1 LFSSSLALNAQAC
14 TLQRV
19 TDETPG
25 GIPESTPQSVP
36 ALNPQS
42 NPAVDSGGTRE
53 IDRPANHKS
62 IARKQR
68 AASLRNLLE
77 WVAVIVG
84 AVLVAVL
91 IKTFL
96 VQAFRIPSESMVPTL
111 EIGDRVLVN
120 KLSYKAHE
128 INRGDVVVF
137 KRPPGLPAGPGEPE
151 DLIKR
156 VIGLPGDTVQAKDGS
171 MYVNGKRL
179 EEPYLPPGTPSLN
192 LDQPVKIAQGQAW
205 VMGDNRTNSQD
216 SRVFGP
222 IESTTVIGR
231 AFMIM
236 WPPGRIGSL

>member
-1 LFSSSLALNAQAC
+1 MTDQPAEPLPATVQARPM
-14 TLQRV
+14 QPKSEV
-19 TDETPG
+19 N
-25 GIPESTPQSVP
+25 QKSV
-36 ALNPQS
+36 
-42 NPAVDSGGTRE
+42 
-53 IDRPANHKS
+53 
-62 IARKQR
+62 ARRQR
-68 AASLRNLLE
+68 AASLRNLIE

-120 KLSYKAHE
+120 KLSYRAHD

-137 KRPPGLPAGPGEPE
+137 TRPPGLPAGPGEPE

-156 VIGLPGDTVQAKDGS
+156 VIGVPGDTLQAKEGS
-171 MYVNGKRL
+171 MYVNGKL
-179 EEPYLPPGTPSLN
+179 LDEPYLPEGTSTVN
-192 LDQPVKIAQGQAW
+192 LDKPVTIQDGQAW
-205 VMGDNRTNSQD
+205 VMGDNRNNSQD

-222 IESTTVIGR
+222 IEAETVIGR
-231 AFMIM
+231 AFTIM

>member
-1 LFSSSLALNAQAC
+1 MACSLL
-14 TLQRV
+14 RV
-19 TDETPG
+19 TDQPLDSTPESPTAAPSDPSLQSTETP
-25 GIPESTPQSVP
+25 
-36 ALNPQS
+36 AA
-42 NPAVDSGGTRE
+42 AVELQPGSAVNR
-53 IDRPANHKS
+53 KS
-62 IARKQR
+62 IARRQR

-120 KLSYKAHE
+120 KLSYRAHD

-137 KRPPGLPAGPGEPE
+137 TRPPGLPAGPGEPE

-156 VIGLPGDTVQAKDGS
+156 VIGVPGDTVQAKDGS
-171 MYVNGKRL
+171 MYVNGKLL
-179 EEPYLPPGTPSLN
+179 EEPYLPPGTSTVN
-192 LDQPVKIAQGQAW
+192 LDKPVTLQEGQAW
-205 VMGDNRTNSQD
+205 VMGDNRNNSQD

-222 IESTTVIGR
+222 IQTSTVIGR
-231 AFMIM
+231 AFTIM
-236 WPPGRIGSL
+236 WPPGRIASL